1 MTVTETEVKT
11 VVSLCTE
18 EEAGAEEGE
27 DDEVGVYADM
37 GSVDMQG
44 SRGGRLQGQGRQW
57 G

>member
-11 VVSLCTE
+11 VVSLCTG

-44 SRGGRLQGQGRQW
+44 SRGGRLQGRQW